1 MVETIL
7 SEDRS
12 HGIMVMSTDSTH
24 GRGRWYLRRRV
35 KPVKRMTP
43 PETENCTSL
52 PDTLLPNTR
61 LL

>member
-1 MVETIL
+1 
-7 SEDRS
+7 
-12 HGIMVMSTDSTH
+12 MVMSTDSTH